1 MASLRYLINFV
12 DIPSWP
18 LGPYLVLILSYRLST
33 ICLPKWLGGVKNSE
47 CLCLPF
53 KSILKGNVVLS
64 IYDAH
69 CWPRFMK
76 YSQN

>member
-18 LGPYLVLILSYRLST
+18 LGPYLV
-33 ICLPKWLGGVKNSE
+33 
-47 CLCLPF
+47 
-53 KSILKGNVVLS
+53 

-76 YSQN
+76 YSQNELLISSMSVVGILLILKVVQLSVL